1 MSAIWKRYVLISVGV
16 VVLFAGGWFLVG
28 RLFPSAPEGPTKSE
42 KTSDSLSVTKPIDQA
57 LIDSSNARIAAR
69 GKTSSVAEASA
80 KASQASAAKER
91 HIADSLA
98 AVAAVAVDQASAW
111 HSAYEARN
119 TEAIDLRKAVD
130 SSLVVIE
137 SLKADTTDLRF
148 QLSTVNKRLKTTED
162 VNKGLRKDLAEAR
175 ECKILGRINCLSR
188 IQTAALTALV
198 YGGVARYERR

>member
-91 HIADSLA
+91 QVADSLM

-111 HSAYEARN
+111 HSAYDARN
-119 TEAIDLRKAVD
+119 AEATDLRKAVD
-130 SSLVVIE
+130 SDVVVIV

-148 QLSTVNKRLKTTED
+148 QLRIVNTRLKTTED
-162 VNKGLRKDLAEAR
+162 VNEGLRKDLAEAR
-175 ECKILGRINCLSR
+175 ECKILGRLNCPSR
-188 IQTAALTALV
+188 TQTAALTLV
-198 YGGVARYERR
+198 SYIAIDRYRSR